1 MVGGTQTVDI
11 APGVQ
16 LEVTEFTDPENK
28 IFDADYEKLIAMYT
42 RYSVDSKDKHM
53 IADAFNDTKE
63 VFRVIAEA
71 SKQAI
76 QPSAGVFQGMRAMT
90 GFGMTK
96 IRPGHI
102 VPNAQGGAGTPTF
115 DVALATLTKDEW
127 YGLYHNGAIGAAYNT
142 TPLYLRKELS
152 VAILGMMEVGPN
164 VMADEIEFEINGKP
178 LPIYNML
185 ESMRGTDMQFFR
197 FPSVEYIKPAVQY
210 RSQFKTNAVAGN
222 MCLVPVGIAFVTSD
236 FMRQTKV
243 TQPSTTAP

>member
-1 MVGGTQTVDI
+1 MDI

-16 LEVTEFTDPENK
+16 LEVTEFTDAENK

-42 RYSVDSKDKHM
+42 RYSVNSKDSHI

-96 IRPGHI
+96 IRPGFML
-102 VPNAQGGAGTPTF
+102 PAAQGYSF
-115 DVALATLTKDEW
+115 DVALAALTKDNW
-127 YGLYHNGAIGAAYNT
+127 YGLYHNGAIGAAYNA

-152 VAILGMMEVGPN
+152 IAILGMMELGPN
-164 VMADEIEFEINGKP
+164 VMADELQFEINGKP
-178 LPIYNML
+178 LPVYNML
-185 ESMRGTDMQFFR
+185 EAMRGTDMQFFR
-197 FPSVEYIKPAVQY
+197 FPSVEYIKPAVQF
-210 RSQFKTNAVAGN
+210 RSQFKTNAISGN

-236 FMRQTKV
+236 FMRQTAP